1 MPRLV
6 YLVLIL
12 IMIYK
17 VNKNDFMGHP
27 TRVSLFGKRYGM
39 FSPGRAHLVL
49 PLYMSVFVSIFISMF
64 YVKWCSNQFKPS
76 SGSEKDTRRELYH
89 KKKNNVRDR
98 YSESRKFKPVFLVS
112 KKPLDIPQM
121 TLEELEIVMR
131 KVPKLQALDPSFG
144 VDFAF
149 RDRLINYVHSF
160 DINKVLVNKIMA
172 LFESI
177 SLLAL
182 NLYQAHTRSHQLSI
196 LLMWVQNRFASDKSL
211 LLNMT
216 ELVCWFSHLKPSDLT
231 STMDSLNSLW
241 QGAVTCE
248 TFTKLFVSNKNLN
261 NQEAPLSFNPSAY
274 EEPRVG
280 PETVGTPGV
289 DQPSIFTYT
298 NSESVIR
305 FKALIQMFVDAGM
318 CSIFGYNFDFGK
330 SSGILDWVNITTHR
344 FEMVEFA
351 CSTIMYFVERG
362 YAAYDRKNIK
372 YLFFA
377 NDFVHAELEF
387 RELENELKSMYN
399 GDGDGD
405 VSAINQLE
413 KKLVKLCAI
422 YKKDLTK
429 AKPSQ
434 KFILSDRIGKINH
447 LIMETKRLQ
456 KKVGQRKAPYVCLF
470 IGMPGVGKSWCTGTV
485 APSLLTA
492 IKKPSDPY
500 YIRTINQ
507 SDDFD
512 TMIDNNTLCIQVD
525 DIANGKPTFEKKNP
539 TDCILRFVNNVMCP
553 ANKARLEEK
562 GGVFISPLIVIVTTN
577 IKGVNASCYSM
588 CPVSILR
595 RFDDHISVHCDP
607 KYMTDQK
614 LDVTKWP
621 EFNRRVGL
629 PPLTFTVER
638 VTGSL
643 NAANELVPVYTV
655 PTWEKDDGSQI
666 LMKDIDWSVLE
677 PYLASRAQSK
687 MAIQAQYLRQLK
699 KTENPMKCICGISY
713 PLCKVHERF
722 MHAIQTPVL
731 RWVYRRRKQEELVKQ
746 YVDRKGVPCKFGD
759 KGCVLRSAHW
769 RKKFR
774 ISNYTSKATA
784 FVLGLSGPPLE
795 VRWTDGRYIWIDD
808 SMGNQNR
815 KFRDLSVVPC
825 TSCHTIQPSS
835 ARLEPEPQVQVPSQ
849 GVVLF
854 DPDIPELFSDSDSE
868 PDFGS
873 LPSVSD
879 DDHYDPSLHD
889 LGNVP
894 IPRHLYIDT
903 DGTSDDESLT
913 DEEIAWQGYLDYED
927 NYNALNPSAG
937 EETVDR
943 DKVLKDWMILV
954 DWWSYSRDMFRSMMD
969 LKKLEETHE
978 AVCRLV
984 FYGCAE
990 YIPINFYDQPDCVV
1004 SPEIDGFF
1012 SRRQLARDEM
1022 VNRVQAYCYFKH
1034 SITVARTE
1042 AARLE
1047 MACEDE
1053 SDDDD
1058 EEEVNQFNRCCAIL
1072 ELGKTKVL
1080 LFPFQF
1086 GSWLTHT
1093 SGSVLTGTISGFCFS
1108 VISCLFSVSMC
1119 LTISNLVLGIFA
1131 SLFVSIFWGI
1141 FGVAAY
1147 FGSTKWR
1154 LIKYIT
1160 SFKDAHIKISH
1171 YSRKVLKYKYHVV
1184 FGAIAVMAIG
1194 TMWYRSKKRKDNG
1207 LEPSGSTISVPVPR
1221 INERANNYW
1230 TVNKVN
1236 VSEACGVAGYQNT
1249 PDELLN
1255 VLDPCVL
1262 RVRVYPKGVK
1272 SVVTS
1277 SGSTCQ
1283 TTCAILMSG
1292 GLLIVPKHLVAD
1304 KMGCLIHAMRSEPG
1318 KIRNNAEW
1326 ILCEKDCY
1334 IIPDTDFAVLYT
1346 SSLGAAKDLRRY
1358 LPTKVCKDKMRVKWF
1373 LRDKASSGKFPIVR
1387 GSAEAKYDETTW
1399 VNTVG
1404 TYKGYNFSLVGE
1416 DGKQIKSE
1424 DGWCMSPLVSAT
1436 NPSCIHSFF
1445 LAGAGTVQRS
1455 APFLASYVDEA
1466 RSHFENLGRILLPSS
1481 GTFSPPEIL
1490 TDTPGSRSPLSHLD
1504 KCEEEE
1510 VSFEY
1515 YGSRIGMTRRFIGK
1529 VQNTPFASHMKDV
1542 FSCAWTWCSPLN
1554 LGNWKPWWTNL
1565 FSMGVKVKPFDPEI
1579 LDIAQDDLRSSLLQT
1594 CSDWKGFEGETFSEV
1609 VFPVDMEVAI
1619 NGVPGVAGCD
1629 RVKMNTSAGY
1639 PFCCSKSKVINE
1651 IPDDKYP
1658 CGYRLEPCTEVI
1670 EQVDEI
1676 MNCAKSDVR
1685 SNIVFTASVK
1695 DEPTLPTK
1703 EKVRVF
1709 AGCPVAYLICV
1720 RMMTC
1725 MLVKFMTDNHL
1736 AFNTVAGANAHDYD
1750 WTLIGQYLA
1759 EYSVTNCIAGDYSD
1773 YDKKILAMLMVKA
1786 VELTC
1791 DMLRLAGYTEEMIL
1805 VCKNLMLESCYPIY
1819 EWNGDFINMCGS
1831 NPSGQPLTV
1840 WLNNLV
1846 NLLYQ
1851 RYVFYSFYGKEHRFD
1866 ECVRILVLGDDN
1878 IMSVKPGFEKYNHT
1892 SIQKVLGDLGMK
1904 YTMADKKTESV
1915 PYIPLEE
1922 TSLLK
1927 RRFVWSSELECYL
1940 APIEEK
1946 SIFRCLSSHMLANG
1960 SNSEAVVEHC
1970 GSMVENALA
1979 EWFYFG
1985 RQVYEDRVDKIL
1997 RLLARTNM
2005 LEFSPKVLTYDDQ
2018 VMAFKSRVLE
2028 SRCLFGI
2035 DPKMSWV
2042 KDFVFV
2048 EPEIA
2053 MAMNPSGGYCGY
2065 KLVPEYGFRE
2075 VFVGRKFETHVDVGV
2090 ILSNSRT
2097 LTIVDCYV
2105 TSDIYAVPKLFEPK
2119 CWVDTF
2125 RELHLGIHHG
2135 SYFDDDD
2142 PRVLYRRGEWVM
2154 VRQDKRLTEIHLGS
2168 ISGDKKTLP
2177 PYGSSEWLDMFD
2189 MYVGH
2194 CHEHNSYG
2202 SCLDCRYCYA
2212 EYLCCKRKGEEYLAG
2227 KNMPSVLLE
2236 FDRIFLQQGFW
2247 KSNYG

>member
-1 MPRLV
+1 M
-6 YLVLIL
+6 
-12 IMIYK
+12 MNK
-17 VNKNDFMGHP
+17 VNNNDFVGHP
-27 TRVSLFGKRYGM
+27 IRNGFLFKSKCGMFFGKKEK
-39 FSPGRAHLVL
+39 FIL
-49 PLYMSVFVSIFISMF
+49 PLYMSVFVSIFASMF
-64 YVKWCSNQFKPS
+64 YLKWRSFQFSPS
-76 SGSEKDTRRELYH
+76 SGTEKDIRRELYK
-89 KKKNNVRDR
+89 KKKNNSKDKF
-98 YSESRKFKPVFLVS
+98 SEIRKFKPVFLVS
-112 KKPLDIPQM
+112 KKPLIVPQM
-121 TLEELEIVMR
+121 TLVELEIIMR
-131 KVPKLQALDPSFG
+131 NVPKLEALDPSFG
-144 VDFAF
+144 LDLAF
-149 RDRLINYVHSF
+149 KDKLLSYVHSF
-160 DINKVLVNKIMA
+160 DVNKTLVNKIMA

-216 ELVCWFSHLKPSDLT
+216 ELVCWFSHFKPSDLT

-241 QGAVTCE
+241 QGAVSCE
-248 TFTKLFVSNKNLN
+248 TFTQMFKKEV
-261 NQEAPLSFNPSAY
+261 PTSFEPSAY

-280 PETVGTPGV
+280 PEMVGTPGT

-298 NSESVIR
+298 NSESVVR

-318 CSIFGYNFDFGK
+318 CSIFGYSFDFSK
-330 SSGILDWVNITTHR
+330 SSGILDWVNTTTHR

-362 YAAYDRKNIK
+362 YAAYDKKNIK

-377 NDFVHAELEF
+377 NDFIHAELEY

-405 VSAINQLE
+405 VSTINRLE

-434 KFILSDRIGKINH
+434 KFVLSDRIGKINH
-447 LIMETKRLQ
+447 LIMETQRLQ
-456 KKVGQRKAPYVCLF
+456 KKVGQRKAPYVVIF
-470 IGMPGVGKSWCTGTV
+470 IGLPGVGKSWCTGTV
-485 APSLLTA
+485 APSLLNA

-512 TMIDNNTLCIQVD
+512 TMIDNNTLCVQVD

-562 GGVFISPLIVIVTTN
+562 GGVFISPLIVIVNTN
-577 IKGVNASCYSM
+577 IKSLNAAAYSM
-588 CPVSILR
+588 EPVSILR
-595 RFDDHISVHCDP
+595 RFDDHVTVHCDP

-638 VTGSL
+638 VTGKLSSTAGNPL
-643 NAANELVPVYTV
+643 DAVYTV
-655 PTWEKDDGSQI
+655 PYWDRDDGTSI
-666 LMKDIDWSVLE
+666 LMKDVDWSILE

-687 MAIQAQYLRQLK
+687 MAIQTQYLKQLK
-699 KTENPMKCICGISY
+699 KTENPMKCLCGISY
-713 PLCKVHERF
+713 PLCETHESY
-722 MHAIQTPVL
+722 MHYVRTPVL
-731 RWVYRRRKQEELVKQ
+731 RWVYRRRKQEEVIRQ
-746 YVDRKGVPCKFGD
+746 YVDRKGAPCKFGD
-759 KGCVLRSAHW
+759 KGCRLRSAYW
-769 RKKFR
+769 KKKFR

-784 FVLGLSGPPLE
+784 FVLGLSGPPVE
-795 VRWTDGRYIWIDD
+795 VVWSNRRYWWIDD
-808 SMGNQNR
+808 SFGNKNR
-815 KFRDLSVVPC
+815 KFSVIVPRNYSR
-825 TSCHTIQPSS
+825 TSTVQPSS
-835 ARLEPEPQVQVPSQ
+835 ARLEPEPQLRFSPQT
-849 GVVLF
+849 VVTF
-854 DPDIPELFSDSDSE
+854 EPEGSDSDDDS
-868 PDFGS
+868 FGS
-873 LPSVSD
+873 LPEVSD
-879 DDHYDPSLHD
+879 QDIEESTMNV
-889 LGNVP
+889 LGDIPV
-894 IPRHLYIDT
+894 PRHLYIDS

-913 DEEIAWQGYLDYED
+913 EEDIAWQGYLDYMDE
-927 NYNALNPSAG
+927 YNALDPSSG
-937 EETVDR
+937 DEDVER
-943 DKVLKDWMILV
+943 SQVLKDWLV
-954 DWWSYSRDMFRSMMD
+954 LVEWWSYSKDMFRSMMD
-969 LKKLEETHE
+969 VQKLQETHTS
-978 AVCRLV
+978 VLRLAN
-984 FYGCAE
+984 YGCAN
-990 YIPINFYDQPDCVV
+990 YIPIRFFDQPDCVV
-1004 SPEIDGFF
+1004 SPEVEGFF
-1012 SRRQLARDEM
+1012 DRRVPTHSEM
-1022 VNRVQAYCYFKH
+1022 MERVQAYCQFKH
-1034 SITVARTE
+1034 SVIVLKTE
-1042 AARLE
+1042 VTRVE
-1047 MACEDE
+1047 SICESECSDDEDE
-1053 SDDDD
+1053 
-1058 EEEVNQFNRCCAIL
+1058 EVSRFNRACAIL
-1072 ELGKTKVL
+1072 ELGKSRLL
-1080 LFPFQF
+1080 LFPFRL

-1093 SGSVLTGTISGFCFS
+1093 SGSTVTGVISGFSFS

-1119 LTISNLVLGIFA
+1119 LTIPSLFLGIVA
-1131 SLFVSIFWGI
+1131 SILASSFWGV
-1141 FGVAAY
+1141 FGVALY

-1160 SFKDAHIKISH
+1160 SFKDAHVKISH

-1194 TMWYRSKKRKDNG
+1194 TMWYRSRKKKEKFD
-1207 LEPSGSTISVPVPR
+1207 PSGSMISVPVPR
-1221 INERANNYW
+1221 VNERANNYW
-1230 TVNKVN
+1230 TVNKVD
-1236 VSEACGVAGYQNT
+1236 VSDSCGVSGYQNT
-1249 PDELLN
+1249 PEELLN

-1262 RVRVYPKGVK
+1262 RVRVYPTGVK

-1283 TTCAILMSG
+1283 TTCAILTSG
-1292 GLLIVPKHLVAD
+1292 GLLIVPKHLVAG

-1326 ILCEKDCY
+1326 FLCEKDCY
-1334 IIPDTDFAVLYT
+1334 IVPQTDFAILYT
-1346 SSLGAAKDLRRY
+1346 SMLGAAKDLRRY
-1358 LPTKVCKDKMRVKWF
+1358 LPTKISRDRMRVKWF
-1373 LRDKASSGKFPIVR
+1373 LRNKASSGAFPIIR

-1404 TYKGYNFSLVGE
+1404 AYKGYNFSLVGE
-1416 DGKQIKSE
+1416 DGKEIISE
-1424 DGWCMSPLVSAT
+1424 DGWCMSPLVTAT
-1436 NPSCIHSFF
+1436 NPSCIHSFY
-1445 LAGAGTVQRS
+1445 LAGAGKIQRS
-1455 APFLASYVDEA
+1455 APFLASYIDDA
-1466 RSHFENLGRILLPSS
+1466 RAHFESLGRVLIPSS
-1481 GTFSPPEIL
+1481 GTFKPPETL
-1490 TDTPGSRSPLSHLD
+1490 TDTPAARSPLSHLD
-1504 KCEEEE
+1504 KCEEED

-1515 YGSRIGMTRRFIGK
+1515 YGSRIGMSRRFVGK
-1529 VQNTPFASHMKDV
+1529 VRDTPFASHMSDV
-1542 FSCAWTWCSPLN
+1542 FSCDLRWSSPIN

-1579 LDIAQDDLRSSLLQT
+1579 LDVAQDDLRSSLLQT
-1594 CSDWKGFEGETFSEV
+1594 CSEWKGFEGETFSNV

-1639 PFCCSKSKVINE
+1639 PFCCSKSKVIDE
-1651 IPDDKYP
+1651 VPDDKYP
-1658 CGYRLEPCTEVI
+1658 CGYRLVPCDEVVK
-1670 EQVDEI
+1670 QVEDI
-1676 MNCAKSDVR
+1676 MESAKSDIR

-1695 DEPTLPTK
+1695 DEPTLPSK

-1759 EYSVTNCIAGDYSD
+1759 AYSVTNCIAGDYSD

-1805 VCKNLMLESCYPIY
+1805 ICKNLMLESCYPIY

-1851 RYVFYSFYGKEHRFD
+1851 RYVFYSFYGKEHKFD
-1866 ECVRILVLGDDN
+1866 DCVRILVLGDDN

-1927 RRFVWSSELECYL
+1927 RKFVWSDELECYL

-1985 RQVYEDRVDKIL
+1985 KQVYEDRMGKIL
-1997 RLLARTNM
+1997 QLLARTNM

-2028 SRCLFGI
+2028 SRCLFG
-2035 DPKMSWV
+2035 
-2042 KDFVFV
+2042 V
-2048 EPEIA
+2048 EPGMCWVEGFKPA
-2053 MAMNPSGGYCGY
+2053 ENLNAHVMEPSGGYYGY
-2065 KLVPEYGFRE
+2065 ALVPEYGFRE
-2075 VFVGRKFETHVDVGV
+2075 VFVGKKHETHVDVSKYFGQ
-2090 ILSNSRT
+2090 SRA
-2097 LTIVDCYV
+2097 LVIVDCYV
-2105 TSDIYAVPKLFEPK
+2105 TSDIYAVPKLFENS
-2119 CWVDTF
+2119 CWIDTMNVM
-2125 RELHLGIHHG
+2125 HLGIHHG
-2135 SYFDDDD
+2135 SYFEDDDD
-2142 PRVLYRRGEWVM
+2142 RVLYRRGDWVM
-2154 VRQDKRLTEIHLGS
+2154 VKQDKYLDWLYIASLYKSTLLT
-2168 ISGDKKTLP
+2168 
-2177 PYGSSEWLDMFD
+2177 
-2189 MYVGH
+2189 
-2194 CHEHNSYG
+2194 
-2202 SCLDCRYCYA
+2202 
-2212 EYLCCKRKGEEYLAG
+2212 
-2227 KNMPSVLLE
+2227 
-2236 FDRIFLQQGFW
+2236 
-2247 KSNYG
+2247 